1 MGERV
6 GGNEPADAAA
16 GNQKG
21 GGSASIHTRH
31 GPNLNFTKDRTG
43 FATTIK
49 PEMARSKVSS
59 AQRKARRQVPAGYH
73 QGGAK
78 PGGFSP
84 ASVVV

>member
-6 GGNEPADAAA
+6 GCNEPADAAA

-59 AQRKARRQVPAGYH
+59 AQRKAHRQVPAGYH
-73 QGGAK
+73 QGRG
-78 PGGFSP
+78 
-84 ASVVV
+84 